1 MLEKKIKK
9 TLSHIDKIGWRFD
22 NTYAKLPNNM
32 LSRLV
37 PIPVKAPEV
46 VIFNYSL
53 SKEMGLDFSNINNE
67 DLRFGQNWGM
77 ERTLLVKLCMILEF
91 QQQEVWLLLKLEKL

>member
-1 MLEKKIKK
+1 MGHLATERPSKKMLEKKIKK

-22 NTYAKLPNNM
+22 NTYAKLSNNM

-53 SKEMGLDFSNINNE
+53 SKESS
-67 DLRFGQNWGM
+67 
-77 ERTLLVKLCMILEF
+77 
-91 QQQEVWLLLKLEKL
+91 